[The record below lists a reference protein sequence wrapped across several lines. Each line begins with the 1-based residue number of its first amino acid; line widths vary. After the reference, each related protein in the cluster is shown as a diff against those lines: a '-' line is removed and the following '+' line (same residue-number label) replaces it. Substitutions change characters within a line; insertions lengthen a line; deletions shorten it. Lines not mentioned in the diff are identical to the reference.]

1 MSTILDCI
9 KRIPSVLERIIKEWP
24 NNEDCFNRLLEDKL
38 STLDEIVMVGSG
50 TSYTSATTAQP
61 FVEKASGL
69 RTRVLMPNTCVDPDH
84 VKNPNALYV
93 FLSQTGTSKVVQQ
106 ALIEFQQVGL
116 TCLGM
121 TWSHETPLAKSA
133 NFHIELNC
141 GFEEFTMRTI
151 GYAASVMD
159 LMLLSVQVGK
169 MRKFL
174 TEEQAAAYFAMAKR
188 VPESHAKITAQ
199 AEEWLQKVKRQ
210 MLRSK
215 CIMFTG
221 PGAMYGV
228 ALEGVV
234 KLWEMPQIISA
245 GYELEEGLHGPAY
258 GYDYNHCI
266 VVLDDGGKESAKGH
280 SLARYMKDV
289 WQNGL
294 VVGKNTID
302 EKDLK
307 LDLQG
312 GDFACIEMSAVLQ
325 VMSYVLAV
333 DSGRDISKLIDH
345 TVMYSYFKTHS

>member
-9 KRIPSVLERIIKEWP
+9 KRIPSVLEQIIKEWP
-24 NNEDCFNRLLEDKL
+24 DNEACLNQLLAEKIDEL
-38 STLDEIVMVGSG
+38 NEIVIVGSG
-50 TSYTSATTAQP
+50 TSYTAATTAQP
-61 FVEKASGL
+61 FMEKVTGV
-69 RTRVLMPNTCVDPDH
+69 RTSIIMPNACVSGGH
-84 VKNPNALYV
+84 AVNRKALYV
-93 FLSQTGTSKVVQQ
+93 FLSQTGTSKVVCQ
-106 ALIEFQQVGL
+106 ALEEMQNVGCC
-116 TCLGM
+116 CLAM
-121 TWSHETPLAKSA
+121 TWSSESPLAQKA
-133 NFHIELNC
+133 NYHIELNC

-151 GYAASVMD
+151 GYSASVMD
-159 LMLLSVQVGK
+159 LMLLAIHVGK
-169 MRKFL
+169 MRKIL
-174 TEEQAAAYFAMAKR
+174 TEEKAAAYMEAAAR

-199 AEEWLQKVKRQ
+199 AEAWMQTVKRQ

-228 ALEGVV
+228 ALEGAV

-294 VVGKNTID
+294 VVGQNTID

-333 DSGRDISKLIDH
+333 DGGRDISKLIDH